1 MSKWNTR
8 KCFDSEVLE
17 KLNVTDKFLTKFKKP
32 WFNKKSDLCK
42 KKQVIF
48 GEKLSETVGKPK
60 ELWESPK
67 SPGMPNK
74 TVISTFNAI
83 KDSNILTYDTPSI

>member
-32 WFNKKSDLCK
+32 
-42 KKQVIF
+42 
-48 GEKLSETVGKPK
+48 
-60 ELWESPK
+60 
-67 SPGMPNK
+67 
-74 TVISTFNAI
+74 
-83 KDSNILTYDTPSI
+83 